1 MRVRIELN
9 EVNILLRLIG
19 QTDLVTI
26 LAEATIH
33 NIAGVKA
40 IPLDIP
46 DNTMTGCVH
55 LLTDSYRKRSM
66 QEFLRIL
73 SDSVAV
79 RERQNAWL

>member
-1 MRVRIELN
+1 MLK
-9 EVNILLRLIG
+9 LIG

-33 NIAGVKA
+33 NVSGVKA

-46 DNTMTGCVH
+46 DNVMTGCVH
-55 LLTDSYRKRSM
+55 VLSDSYRKQSM

-73 SDSVAV
+73 SDSIAV
-79 RERQNAWL
+79 KERQNAWL